1 MSPDPDRADPPA
13 PAPDGHGDRP
23 PGGLLAGLRVL
34 DLSVWRPGPY
44 ATSLLAEIGAEVV
57 KVEPPG
63 GDPLR
68 AYPGLFASVNADKR
82 SVVLDLKAEGDRARA
97 LALAAEADVVVEG
110 WRPGVAARLGVGY
123 DQVRS
128 VNASVVYC
136 SLSGMGQEGP
146 LAQAPGHDLNY
157 QAWAGVL
164 APEGGPPVV
173 PGFPVADLAGGLA
186 AAFGICAA
194 VVRRLRTGE
203 GEYIDLAMA
212 DVLATWTGAVAPRSA
227 TGGPERGVPGY
238 GTFECAD
245 GRYLA
250 LGVLTEDHFWRPL
263 CRSLGLGDLEGLSF
277 AERSARTAEL
287 QGRIAGA
294 VAGHQRDPL
303 VADLLAADVP
313 VAPVQD
319 REGML
324 ATDHFAIRGVVGA
337 DPRGNPSVGYPVT
350 FGAHPARRRT
360 PPPGLDEHR
369 DAGFGPR

>member
-1 MSPDPDRADPPA
+1 VAVPPPVAPGGAD
-13 PAPDGHGDRP
+13 GQH

-82 SVVLDLKAEGDRARA
+82 SVELDLKAEGDRARA

-110 WRPGVAARLGVGY
+110 WRPGVAGRLGVGY

-128 VNASVVYC
+128 VNPSVVYC

-164 APEGGPPVV
+164 APDGGPPVV
-173 PGFPVADLAGGLA
+173 PAFPVADLAGGMA

-194 VVRRLRTGE
+194 VVRRLGSGE

-212 DVLATWTGAVAPRSA
+212 DVLATWTGAVAPRAAS
-227 TGGPERGVPGY
+227 GGPERGVPGY

-263 CRSLGLGDLEGLSF
+263 CRSLGLGNLGSLSF

-287 QGRIAGA
+287 QDRIAQA
-294 VAGHQRDPL
+294 VAGHERDSL
-303 VADLLAADVP
+303 VAELLAADVP
-313 VAPVQD
+313 AAPVQD
-319 REGML
+319 RDGML
-324 ATDHFAIRGVVGA
+324 STDHFGVRGVVGT
-337 DPRGNPSVGYPVT
+337 DPWVEHSVGYPVR
-350 FGAHPARRRT
+350 FGAHPARRNT

-369 DAGFGPR
+369 DAGFRPR